1 MLILRGH
8 KGFLP
13 LHSCGSGGL
22 MKLFL
27 RLCPGPPQGRK
38 TAMMEMKKSKE
49 LCYFRADFSKRVAIS
64 SLDID
69 LKALES

>member
-1 MLILRGH
+1 MLILREH

-22 MKLFL
+22 TKLFL

-38 TAMMEMKKSKE
+38 TAMMEMKSKE
-49 LCYFRADFSKRVAIS
+49 LYYFRADFSKRVAIS